1 MNIELFSLEGTGLEM
16 GAAINFHSLRETVDH
31 LKSEGKLPDCSLVA
45 LDADLWEVSQHLANM
60 REVARIS
67 VCWDTPA
74 AGYRLVLW
82 DSNKTMILSMSPVFA
97 LDGSFSQFS
106 LGGRVTVS
114 VRSEQEV
121 SGLPVPIV
129 CLSTLT
135 YGSSVFVLDAE
146 TPALAESVVPTWEI
160 VPQIN

>member
-1 MNIELFSLEGTGLEM
+1 MNVELFSLEGSGLKV
-16 GAAINFHSLRETVDH
+16 GAAIGFHPLRETVSH
-31 LKSEGKLPDCSLVA
+31 LVA
-45 LDADLWEVSQHLANM
+45 NAELPATPLVSLDADLWEVSQHLVNM
-60 REVARIS
+60 REVMRIS

-82 DSNKTMILSMSPVFA
+82 NSNNTMILSMSPVFA

-106 LGGRVTVS
+106 LGGHVTVS

-129 CLSTLT
+129 CLSTMT

>member
-1 MNIELFSLEGTGLEM
+1 MNVELFSLEGSGLKV
-16 GAAINFHSLRETVDH
+16 GAAIGFHPLRETVSH
-31 LKSEGKLPDCSLVA
+31 LVENAELPATPLVS
-45 LDADLWEVSQHLANM
+45 LDADLWEVSQHLVNM
-60 REVARIS
+60 REVMRIS

-82 DSNKTMILSMSPVFA
+82 NSNNTMILSMSTVFA